1 MNACQLKAKVVVFFA
16 YLAAIY
22 IMGSIIYLIVTRSYG
37 TPFNDAVQKIPE
49 LVAIKEESVTER
61 KKAFCLAVFISV
73 VFISVV
79 FLCLLKPFK
88 LCECANAQTMGTVLL
103 DSLK

>member
-22 IMGSIIYLIVTRSYG
+22 IMGSIIYLIITKSYG

-49 LVAIKEESVTER
+49 LVAIKEESTSQR
-61 KKAFCLAVFISV
+61 KKAFCLA

-88 LCECANAQTMGTVLL
+88 LCESNAQTMGQYFLMIR
-103 DSLK
+103 